1 VEGIFMADGR
11 KSIRKIDRDV
21 YREIRVIA
29 VWHAQ
34 PVGQI
39 ITEALRFYLDHCPED
54 NSHDSPASR

>member
-1 VEGIFMADGR
+1 MADGR